1 MASKMTLGIDEAGRG
16 PVLGQMV
23 LSAVVLDSKSAAALT
38 RAGLADSKSYGSGK
52 KAKKIRAELAA
63 KVEEIALF
71 VAVEVV
77 DVAEVDRRVRLS
89 ELNLLER
96 ECAAR
101 MIEKAPR
108 VDRIVADGVRLFSPL
123 QSRYPHLEA
132 MNNGESA
139 HASVAAAS
147 VVAKTRRDEL
157 FALIQ
162 RRYEPE
168 FGVFE
173 GGGYVNVTTKNF
185 LRAYADKYLG
195 IPPEARLSWPF
206 EYLRDILGDDV
217 DRIRASQDTAPPIAQ
232 APAKPRGQLSLL

>member
-1 MASKMTLGIDEAGRG
+1 MRVKTTLGIDEAGRG

-23 LSAVVLDSKSAAALT
+23 LSAVVLDTRAAAALS

-52 KAKKIRAELAA
+52 KARAMRTELAA
-63 KVEEIALF
+63 KVHALALF

-77 DVAEVDRRVRLS
+77 DVHEVDRRVRVS

-101 MIEKAPR
+101 MIDKAP
-108 VDRIVADGVRLFSPL
+108 VVQRIVADGERLFRPL
-123 QSRYPHLEA
+123 QSTYPHLEA
-132 MNNGESA
+132 LNNGESA
-139 HASVAAAS
+139 HAAVAAAS

-162 RRYEPE
+162 NRYTPE
-168 FGVFE
+168 FGRFE
-173 GGGYVNVTTKNF
+173 GGGYVNATTKNF
-185 LRAYADKYLG
+185 LRAYATKHRA

-217 DRIRASQDTAPPIAQ
+217 DRIREGRRPIDAPRA
-232 APAKPRGQLSLL
+232 AKSKPSGQLSLL

>member
-1 MASKMTLGIDEAGRG
+1 MASKKTLGIDEAGRG

-23 LSAVVLDSKSAAALT
+23 LAAVVLDSKSAGALT

-52 KAKKIRAELAA
+52 KAKRIRAELAD
-63 KVEEIALF
+63 KVQELALF

-77 DVAEVDRRVRLS
+77 DVAEVDRRVRLG

-101 MIEKAPR
+101 MIDKAPT
-108 VDRIVADGVRLFSPL
+108 VDRIVCDGERLFKPL
-123 QSRYPHLEA
+123 IERYPHLEA
-132 MNNGESA
+132 LNDGESA

-147 VVAKTRRDEL
+147 VIAKTRRDEL

-162 RRYEPE
+162 ERYTPE
-168 FGVFE
+168 FGRFE
-173 GGGYVNVTTKNF
+173 GGGYVNATTKKF
-185 LRAYADKYLG
+185 LRAYAEKHHG

-217 DRIRASQDTAPPIAQ
+217 DRIRAGENTS
-232 APAKPRGQLSLL
+232 KPEEPVERQLSLL

>member
-1 MASKMTLGIDEAGRG
+1 MSKMTLGIDEAGRG

-23 LSAVVLDSKSAAALT
+23 LAAVVLDSKTAAALT

-52 KAKKIRAELAA
+52 KAKRIRAELAA
-63 KVEEIALF
+63 KVEELALF

-101 MIEKAPR
+101 MIEKAPT
-108 VDRIVADGVRLFSPL
+108 VDRIVADGDRLFRPM

-132 MNNGESA
+132 LNNGESA

-162 RRYEPE
+162 KRYEPE
-168 FGVFE
+168 FGRFE
-173 GGGYVNVTTKNF
+173 GGGYVNATTTKF
-185 LRAYADKYLG
+185 LQAYAEQHLG

-206 EYLRDILGDDV
+206 EYLRDILGDNV
-217 DRIRASQDTAPPIAQ
+217 DRIRASQDVAKPIVKDE
-232 APAKPRGQLSLL
+232 AKPRGQLSLL

>member
-23 LSAVVLDSKSAAALT
+23 LSAVVLDSKAASVLT

-52 KAKKIRAELAA
+52 KAKQIRADLAA
-63 KVEEIALF
+63 RVHEIALF

-77 DVAEVDRRVRLS
+77 DVSEVDRRVRLS

-101 MIEKAPR
+101 MIEKAPA
-108 VDRIVADGVRLFSPL
+108 VDRIVCDGDRLFRPL
-123 QSRYPHLEA
+123 QARYPHLEA
-132 MNNGESA
+132 LNNGESA

-162 RRYEPE
+162 KRYEPE
-168 FGVFE
+168 FGRFE
-173 GGGYVNVTTKNF
+173 GGGYVNITTKNF
-185 LRAYADKYLG
+185 LRAYAEKHLG

-217 DRIRASQDTAPPIAQ
+217 DRIRAGQDTSEPAPSEP
-232 APAKPRGQLSLL
+232 PKPRGQLSLL

>member
-1 MASKMTLGIDEAGRG
+1 MASKTTLGIDEAGRG

-23 LSAVVLDSKSAAALT
+23 LSAVVLDSKAATALT

-52 KAKKIRAELAA
+52 KAKRIRAELAA
-63 KVEEIALF
+63 KVQEIALF
-71 VAVEVV
+71 VAVEIV
-77 DVAEVDRRVRLS
+77 DVSEVDRRVRLS

-101 MIEKAPR
+101 MIDRAPV
-108 VDRIVADGVRLFSPL
+108 VDRIVADGERLFRPL

-132 MNNGESA
+132 LNDGESA
-139 HASVAAAS
+139 HAAVAAAS
-147 VVAKTRRDEL
+147 VVAKTRRDDL

-168 FGVFE
+168 FGRFE
-173 GGGYVNVTTKNF
+173 GGGYVNATTKKF
-185 LRAYADKYLG
+185 LRAYAEKHLG

-217 DRIRASQDTAPPIAQ
+217 DRIRASQEIAAAAAVAKVAPQ
-232 APAKPRGQLSLL
+232 RQLSLL